1 MAIERNDGDNMRIGS
16 VVRDDILDRFG
27 IVVLLDVDIVK
38 VIWSDGNSH
47 WAWEHHLEL
56 ICK

>member
-1 MAIERNDGDNMRIGS
+1 MRIGS
-16 VVRDDILDRFG
+16 VVRDDILNRFG
-27 IVVLLDVDIVK
+27 VVALLDTDIVK

-47 WAWEHHLEL
+47 WAWNHHLEL

>member
-1 MAIERNDGDNMRIGS
+1 MRIGS

-27 IVVLLDVDIVK
+27 IVVLLDTDIVK

-56 ICK
+56 VCK